1 MVNFTGILSKITLN
15 NTGNRAREL
24 YTASIASG
32 SNGNCYYI
40 GNEQDAVL
48 VDVGISCRE
57 LERRMHRMG
66 LSMDSVKALFISH
79 EHTDHIRGLAVVAN
93 KYQLP
98 VFITEA
104 TLAACRLA
112 IPSRLLYLLKPGYSI
127 HVGDLEVIPFSK
139 PHDAADPQ
147 SFIIRQ
153 HELTVGVFTDIGSVT
168 DPLPQYFE
176 QCDVVFLET
185 NYDEEMLE
193 GGRYPHFLKRRIR
206 GGFGHLSNREALELF
221 RQHRQPR
228 LKLLYLAHLSRD
240 NNDPDRVLDLF
251 TTEAG
256 DSTQVVLASRDAETR
271 VYRLKNLPEILK
283 HAENSVSYL
292 DGVITIYQ
300 SCTIRWRMQS
310 V

>member
-1 MVNFTGILSKITLN
+1 MKHTDK
-15 NTGNRAREL
+15 AREL

-40 GNEQDAVL
+40 GNEHDAVL

-57 LERRMHRMG
+57 LETRMKRMG
-66 LSMDSVKALFISH
+66 LHMDSVKAIFISH
-79 EHTDHIRGLAVVAN
+79 EHSDHIRGLAVVAN

-104 TLAACRLA
+104 TLNACRLA
-112 IPSRLLYLLKPGYSI
+112 IPARLLHLLKPGYAI

-153 HELTVGVFTDIGSVT
+153 RELTVGVFTDIGSIT
-168 DPLPQYFE
+168 DTLAQYFK

-185 NYDEEMLE
+185 NYDEQMLE
-193 GGRYPHFLKRRIR
+193 TGRYPHFLKRRIR

-221 RQHRQPR
+221 RQHRPPR

-240 NNDPDRVLDLF
+240 NNDPQRVWELF
-251 TTEAG
+251 SAEAG
-256 DSTQVVLASRDAETR
+256 TGTQVVLASRDAETR
-271 VYRLKNLPEILK
+271 VYRLKNASEILK
-283 HAENSVSYL
+283 SEEKSVSYL